1 LRLTLREALTLAE
14 PLRQARVVAGAG
26 GLDNVVRSV
35 NVMEVPEILEWVHP
49 GELLVTTMYPLHDD
63 RAAIET
69 LIPRLAEKG
78 LAGLAVTVESYI
90 ERLPSAMLAD
100 ADRLDFPL
108 VELPP
113 RVSFIDIIQP
123 LTSRILDLQ
132 AEELRQS
139 EQILR
144 RFLDLVL
151 VGGDYASIAQVIA
164 EVAGHPVSI
173 VDRFRR
179 VLGSGGEL
187 DAAWEMALIEKDGAG
202 DSYITHG
209 YEPVGVEEVAGHSV
223 RRARAVAKPGIL
235 EHVVCPIEV
244 SSSELGSIIVWGCPS
259 PDVESRALV
268 AIEHGATVVALKMME
283 RLSISQVEQQFRNE
297 ILEGLLSDQAVA
309 RQNAVQLSERLG
321 NRLLPP
327 FVVLVVGPDVP
338 SDTLLAHRE
347 RSEQSSV
354 ESSLHL
360 ARRYIRVLREG
371 ATFWRKGPQLI
382 VFLPASRREASEAK
396 DALVD
401 RLRSVCARIE
411 SENAPY
417 TVSIGLSRIAET
429 VDGFRQAY
437 GDARHSFEVGR
448 ALGGRTGSRV
458 TDFGDLG
465 LFRFMPTSESA
476 TPLKE
481 FCEDVLGPL
490 LARDRGSSSR
500 LVETLRV
507 YLAQNQSHV
516 EAAKALGIH
525 YNTLRYRLARVKEI
539 VGDVFSDPQ
548 RRLTL
553 EVALHLYPLLSH
565 GDQESRPESGR
576 SG

>member
-1 LRLTLREALTLAE
+1 
-14 PLRQARVVAGAG
+14 
-26 GLDNVVRSV
+26 
-35 NVMEVPEILEWVHP
+35 MEVPDILEWVHP

-90 ERLPSAMLAD
+90 ERLPPAMLAD

-108 VELPP
+108 IELPP

-151 VGGDYASIAQVIA
+151 VGGDYSSIAQVIT

-187 DAAWEMALIEKDGAG
+187 ETAWEMALIEKDGAG
-202 DSYITHG
+202 DLYIKHG
-209 YEPVGVEEVAGHSV
+209 YEPVYTEEVAGHSV
-223 RRARAVAKPGIL
+223 RRARVAVEPGIL

-259 PDVESRALV
+259 PDVESRALM

-309 RQNAVQLSERLG
+309 RQNAVRLSERLG
-321 NRLLPP
+321 SRLLPP

-338 SDTLLAHRE
+338 SDTLLAQRE
-347 RSEQSSV
+347 RSEQRSV

-360 ARRYIRVLREG
+360 ASRYIRGLRSG
-371 ATFWRKGPQLI
+371 ATVWRKGPYLV
-382 VFLPASRREASEAK
+382 VFLPASQRQAAEFKRE
-396 DALVD
+396 LVD
-401 RLRSVCARIE
+401 ELRGVCARIG

-417 TVSIGLSRIAET
+417 TVSIGVSRMAEAF
-429 VDGFRQAY
+429 DGFRQAY
-437 GDARHSFEVGR
+437 EDARHSFEIGR
-448 ALGGRTGSRV
+448 ALGAGTGSHV
-458 TDFGDLG
+458 AHFDDLG
-465 LFRFMPTSESA
+465 LFRFVPTSESTA
-476 TPLKE
+476 TLRA
-481 FCEDVLGPL
+481 FCEDMLGPL
-490 LARDRGSSSR
+490 LAHDRGSSSR

-507 YLAQNQSHV
+507 FLAQNQNHA
-516 EAAKALGIH
+516 EAARALGVH
-525 YNTLRYRLARVKEI
+525 YNTLRYRLARIREI
-539 VGDVFSDPQ
+539 VGDLFSDPQ
-548 RRLTL
+548 RRLTV
-553 EVALHLYPLLSH
+553 EVALHLYSLLARA
-565 GDQESRPESGR
+565 DREPRPESES